1 MGYALL
7 GGPSQVDYALLG
19 GPSRDGLCAMP
30 FGWSSLN
37 DVLCPSVSSLFD
49 F

>member
-1 MGYALL
+1 MGFALL

-30 FGWSSLN
+30 FDLSRRI
-37 DVLCPSVSSLFD
+37 
-49 F
+49 